1 METIMQ
7 YVASLGFP
15 IVTAVICM
23 WYVAKQNALHKEE
36 TDKLAEAV
44 QNSTLVIQRLVDRL
58 DGHVTPGGGS
68 V

>member
-15 IVTAVICM
+15 IVTAVVCM
-23 WYVAKQNALHKEE
+23 WYIAKLNANHKEE

-44 QNSTLVIQRLVDRL
+44 QNNTIVLQRLVDRL
-58 DGHVTPGGGS
+58 DGKVVNHDS
-68 V
+68 

>member
-1 METIMQ
+1 MQ

-23 WYVAKQNALHKEE
+23 WYVVKQNALHKEE

-44 QNSTLVIQRLVDRL
+44 QNNTLVIQRLVDRL
-58 DGHVTPGGGS
+58 DGKVMRHDS
-68 V
+68 